1 MCRSPFALFIV
12 YFRIQKSNQS
22 KRIHRWP
29 FRPTSVIVLCFHFIF
44 AGCLLVFEQYLVKW
58 ECSLS
63 ATAVQEI
70 LISARYP
77 AEISFLILFY
87 WKYSF
92 YFFIRFS
99 VPAVYETLQVAFPL
113 PWWFMTKLMVIADLW
128 LCWLQEQGL
137 CSFSC
142 IWAKY
147 RCEHKARS
155 HLCWYCLTDTRTSL
169 VKAKQNPSGIAAL
182 NEYSY
187 YDISLSLLL
196 FVFFIYAVET

>member
-77 AEISFLILFY
+77 AEISFLILFC

-92 YFFIRFS
+92 YFFYKVFCSCSIWNAAGCLS
-99 VPAVYETLQVAFPL
+99 PPMMVYDQT
-113 PWWFMTKLMVIADLW
+113 DGN
-128 LCWLQEQGL
+128 CWLVALLAAGAGAVQL
-137 CSFSC
+137 FL
-142 IWAKY
+142 
-147 RCEHKARS
+147 
-155 HLCWYCLTDTRTSL
+155 HLSKVSL
-169 VKAKQNPSGIAAL
+169 WTQSSESPVLILL
-182 NEYSY
+182 NRY
-187 YDISLSLLL
+187 
-196 FVFFIYAVET
+196 